1 MNKTPRTKTW
11 QEIDHALR
19 AGDVPGVEPMT
30 LEQFLAIHGR
40 TDKLCAMP
48 SRYFPEVQCDAC
60 PKELPQDSGE
70 AHYWNDGS
78 EDLRLCSACYAI
90 AEALH

>member
-1 MNKTPRTKTW
+1 MATNKDGLSP
-11 QEIDHALR
+11 
-19 AGDVPGVEPMT
+19 
-30 LEQFLAIHGR
+30 LEQMIAQHQGITEGQYLQMRKA
-40 TDKLCAMP
+40 LCAMP